1 MSSMQ
6 LRTLSFAVSMVVA
19 GAAVAQEAGGR
30 TRFILAASWQ
40 PAFCQTNQKKAE
52 CASQTGERPDATNF
66 SFHGLWPMREDY
78 CGVSAEQKAA
88 DKDGDWNKLPEVTL
102 AAETKTALTKAM
114 PGTQSGLERHEWVK
128 HGTCTKMSADDYF
141 GVGVHLVSALNAS
154 AVRDLFAANIGKP
167 VKADAIKAAF
177 DKSFGPGA
185 GDRVKM
191 SCRRAGNVRMISEL
205 TIGLSEAAG
214 AASAKT
220 TGLADLIQGAGKTS
234 FGCDEGVV
242 DAAGF

>member
-6 LRTLSFAVSMVVA
+6 LRNLAFALSMVVS
-19 GAAVAQEAGGR
+19 GAAAAQEGGGR

-40 PAFCQTNQKKAE
+40 PAFCQTNQKKSE
-52 CASQTGERPDATNF
+52 CASQTTERHDATNF
-66 SFHGLWPMREDY
+66 SLHGLWPIRQDY
-78 CGVSAEQKAA
+78 CGVSADLKDA
-88 DKDGDWNKLPEVTL
+88 DKNSDWISLPEVTL
-102 AAETKTALTKAM
+102 AAETQAALAKAM

-128 HGTCTKMSADDYF
+128 HGTCTKLSADDYF
-141 GVGVHLVSALNAS
+141 GVGMHLVGALNTS

-167 VKADAIKAAF
+167 VKAEAIKAAF

-191 SCRRAGNVRMISEL
+191 SCRRAGNVKMISEL

-214 AASAKT
+214 AASAKSA
-220 TGLADLIQGAGKTS
+220 GLADLIQGAGKTS